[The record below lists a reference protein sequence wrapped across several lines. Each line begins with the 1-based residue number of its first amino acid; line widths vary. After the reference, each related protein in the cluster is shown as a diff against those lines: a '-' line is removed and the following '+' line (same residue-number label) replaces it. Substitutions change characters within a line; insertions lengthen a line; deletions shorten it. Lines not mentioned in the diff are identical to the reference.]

1 MVNQLGNRQRNK
13 DPIVGV
19 TSAPAGY
26 GLTWYRFRYDFAVQG
41 GAIGTVNLSD
51 VGLVPA
57 NFVCMFG
64 MLDVRT
70 PLTSGGA
77 ATVAFNLEA
86 AGDLLAATAFNAA
99 GLGAGRRPLIPVWTP
114 ATSLRTT
121 AARTVQMVIAA
132 AALTAGQID
141 VYLLGFF
148 AA

>member
-1 MVNQLGNRQRNK
+1 MVNQTGRRQRLL

-19 TSAPAGY
+19 TGGPAGY
-26 GLTWYRFRYDFAVQG
+26 GMTWYRVRYDFAVQG
-41 GAIGTVNLSD
+41 GAVGVINLSD
-51 VGLVPA
+51 VGAIPA

-77 ATVAFNLEA
+77 ATVALALEA
-86 AGDLLAATAFNAA
+86 AADLLAATAFNAA
-99 GLGAGRRPLIPVWTP
+99 GLGAGRRPLIPAWTP
-114 ATSLRTT
+114 ATSIRTT
-121 AARTVQMVIAA
+121 VPRTLQMTVAV